1 VLVGIVLAAGR
12 SSRLGSPKALAVLDG
27 ETFVARAITALRDGG
42 CDQICVVVAPPH
54 AALIEAELSGVAVL
68 HNPNPE
74 RGMLSSLQV
83 GLAFAAREPE
93 LEAVLFSLLD
103 HPRVRAQTVQELVAS
118 HRAAP
123 RRALRP
129 VFGGRGGHPVLLSLD
144 AIRDLLAAPD
154 TASPRDVLGALGDL
168 PVDDPGV
175 VDDVDVPADL
185 AALESER
192 R

>member
-1 VLVGIVLAAGR
+1 MLAGVVLAAGS

-27 ETFVARAITALRDGG
+27 ETFVARAIAALRDGG
-42 CDQICVVVAPPH
+42 CDAISVVVAPPH
-54 AALIEAELSGVAVL
+54 AEIIEGELSGVAVL

-74 RGMLSSLQV
+74 RGMLSSLKI
-83 GLAFAAREPE
+83 GLSFAAREPE
-93 LEAVLFSLLD
+93 LEAVLFSLID
-103 HPRVRAQTVQELVAS
+103 HPRVRARTVQELVATS
-118 HRAAP
+118 RAAP
-123 RRALRP
+123 CRALRP
-129 VFGGRGGHPVLLSLD
+129 LFGGRGGHPVLLSPE

-154 TASPRDVLGALGDL
+154 TASPRDVLGRITDL